1 MKKKSNKLNIDMFP
15 SADNSK
21 VLEVRMKLIK
31 IYNEMIRIRD
41 KTAKDFQNHGLYP
54 NEESLIKKVKQNI
67 LTLRKRIP
75 VYYNFKL
82 IIKHKEKCYKFGK
95 NIEKQP
101 FESSLYMFNWVLS
114 NANNKENIKNPL
126 NENLKYRKMYDI
138 ENYYLYEA
146 VLEVYSFLIRYL
158 RYFRRYISFSKESKL
173 DAKLLYEEIGRAVL
187 NNPKSVS
194 ASLIS
199 DK

>member
-1 MKKKSNKLNIDMFP
+1 MTKRNNKITIAMFP
-15 SADNSK
+15 PTDNCK
-21 VLEVRMKLIK
+21 AVEARRTLIK
-31 IYNEMIRIRD
+31 IYNEMLRIRD
-41 KTAKDFQNHGLYP
+41 KTAKNFQSHGLYP
-54 NEESLIKKVKQNI
+54 NEESLKKVKQNI
-67 LTLRKRIP
+67 LILRKRIP

-82 IIKHKEKCYKFGK
+82 IIEHKEKCCKFGK

-101 FESSLYMFNWVLS
+101 FESSLDMFNWVLS
-114 NANNKENIKNPL
+114 NANNKENIKKTL

-146 VLEVYSFLIRYL
+146 VLDVYSFLIRYL
-158 RYFRRYISFSKESKL
+158 CYFTKYIRFSKKSKL
-173 DAKLLYEEIGRAVL
+173 DAKSLYEEMGKAVL

-194 ASLIS
+194 VSLIS